1 MFCYVTIVW
10 FVIWLLYDLSCD
22 YCMICHVT
30 IVWFV
35 MWQCM
40 ICHLTISYFLLIKKR
55 FKKSIYRKMIVVGN
69 WATQDHFSKVSINNF
84 SGIKNMKKGYIEIT
98 EKITEITEKICLETL
113 RSVLGRS
120 ISHYSS
126 ISVTHILLKW
136 NLVQLYLS

>member
-1 MFCYVTIVW
+1 M
-10 FVIWLLYDLSCD
+10 WLSYDLSCD
-22 YCMICHVT
+22 YCTICHVT

-35 MWQCM
+35 MWLSYDLSCDNRM
-40 ICHLTISYFLLIKKR
+40 VCHLTISYFFLIKKR

-69 WATQDHFSKVSINNF
+69 GATQDHFSKVSIYNF
-84 SGIKNMKKGYIEIT
+84 SGLKNMKKGYIEM
-98 EKITEITEKICLETL
+98 KEKICLETL
-113 RSVLGRS
+113 RSVLGCS